1 MKYIKVIDEIVCLGN
16 VKNVFSLQA
25 IQETISSF
33 VVNCQSKCNTFKVNA
48 MVLRLLWNYHKNDL
62 TLQYKTTIK
71 VRNYDDCA

>member
-1 MKYIKVIDEIVCLGN
+1 MTKEMISDLIAQGEGV
-16 VKNVFSLQA
+16 
-25 IQETISSF
+25 TIEL
-33 VVNCQSKCNTFKVNA
+33 VNCQSKCNTFKANA